1 MGHFARWLLQDEQ
14 KEFFD
19 YLFALVLNAV
29 FLLLIALLLWPLGR
43 AGMTWRL
50 AKAYWIFWTVV
61 IVVACLV
68 ALAHRIFRMDL
79 YSHANAYVITGLV
92 SGGFLQVGW
101 SAVVAPIISDSL
113 SGASVWV
120 AIVLFAIGLV
130 SCWVAA
136 VIVAAFYRGSLYR
149 MVNLALALASFVLFS
164 VWPKAG
170 SAIYGWLFERFSW

>member
-1 MGHFARWLLQDEQ
+1 
-14 KEFFD
+14 
-19 YLFALVLNAV
+19 
-29 FLLLIALLLWPLGR
+29 
-43 AGMTWRL
+43 
-50 AKAYWIFWTVV
+50 
-61 IVVACLV
+61 
-68 ALAHRIFRMDL
+68 MDL

-101 SAVVAPIISDSL
+101 SAVVAPIIYDSL

-170 SAIYGWLFERFSW
+170 SAIYGWLFERFS